1 MRVVIDT
8 NLVLTCISRKSHL
21 HWIFQKL
28 IDGEFEICVTTEI
41 LNEYA
46 EILERHMSYELA
58 EYVVKTILNLAQT
71 HQIDIYYKWNL
82 IRDADDNKFVDCA
95 IASNAKYLVSH
106 DKHFNILKTI
116 NFPKVEV
123 ISAEE
128 FKAYLDERK

>member
-46 EILERHMSYELA
+46 EILERHMSQSLF
-58 EYVVKTILNLAQT
+58 
-71 HQIDIYYKWNL
+71 
-82 IRDADDNKFVDCA
+82 R
-95 IASNAKYLVSH
+95 
-106 DKHFNILKTI
+106 
-116 NFPKVEV
+116 
-123 ISAEE
+123 
-128 FKAYLDERK
+128 